1 MTKRILTEKQI
12 EQLEQNPSVERCSPK
27 SITYHPDFK
36 AKALDAYVRDYR
48 SVREIFE
55 SAGFD
60 LGVIGKNTPKECI
73 SRWKKNGITGKRGG
87 VKRVF
92 PTLEAQVAYL
102 KAENAFLRKLR
113 AKRAE

>member
-1 MTKRILTEKQI
+1 MTKRILTKEQI
-12 EQLEQNPSVERCSPK
+12 EQLEQNPNVVSCSPK
-27 SITYHPDFK
+27 SISYHPDFK
-36 AKALDAYVRDYR
+36 AKALHASMKDYR
-48 SVREIFE
+48 NSREIFE

-60 LGVIGKNTPKECI
+60 LKIIGNDVPHQCI